1 MEVNI
6 LVLRMIDITNV
17 DINYITL
24 RKSKSFFM
32 KKEFHP
38 AIKNLNLKIKEGEVV
53 AVLGHNGAG
62 KTTLLNFI
70 AGKIRPATGRAEIIG
85 DTIHLAGINPGFD
98 STLTSRENIRWLSKI
113 YKIDPD
119 IIEIDVEKFSDL
131 AESFDRPVKELSGG
145 MKGRVGFGF
154 ATSLNPD
161 ILLIDEVLGVGDP
174 SFKNK
179 ATKRLKEMIKTTG
192 IVIISTHSVGLV
204 KELATRTIVLQRGQ
218 IIHDGDVPTGIELYT
233 SLHNK

>member
-1 MEVNI
+1 M
-6 LVLRMIDITNV
+6 VLRLIKIENV
-17 DINYITL
+17 DIDYITL
-24 RKSKSFFM
+24 RKGKSIFL
-32 KKEFHP
+32 KKMFHT
-38 AIKNLNLKIKEGEVV
+38 AIENLNLIIKEGEVV

-70 AGKIRPATGRAEIIG
+70 AGKIRPSEGTAEIIG
-85 DTIHLAGINPGFD
+85 ETIHLAGINPGFD

-113 YKIDPD
+113 YKIDR
-119 IIEIDVEKFSDL
+119 ETVEADVEEFSNL
-131 AESFDRPVKELSGG
+131 GSSFDRPVKELSGG

-174 SFKNK
+174 SFKQK
-179 ATKRLKEMIKTTG
+179 AIQRLKNMIKTTG
-192 IVIISTHSVGLV
+192 IVVISTHSVGLV
-204 KELATRTIVLQRGQ
+204 KELATRTVVLEKGK
-218 IIHDGDVPTGIELYT
+218 IIHDGDVQAGLNLYT

>member
-1 MEVNI
+1 MV
-6 LVLRMIDITNV
+6 MKKITIQDV
-17 DINYITL
+17 DIDYITL
-24 RKSKSFFM
+24 RKGRFFFM
-32 KKEFHP
+32 KKEKHS
-38 AIKNLNLKIKEGEVV
+38 AIKNLNLNITEGETV

-70 AGKIRPATGRAEIIG
+70 AGKIKPATGHAEVIG
-85 DTIHLAGINPGFD
+85 NTIHLAGINPGFD
-98 STLTSRENIRWLSKI
+98 SVLTSRENIRWLSKI
-113 YKIDPD
+113 YRVNSSIS
-119 IIEIDVEKFSDL
+119 ENNVEEFSDL
-131 AESFDRPVKELSGG
+131 GTSFDRPVKELSGG

-179 ATKRLKEMIKTTG
+179 ATKRLKKMIETTG

-204 KELATRTIVLQRGQ
+204 KELATRTIVLEKGLV
-218 IIHDGDVPTGIELYT
+218 IHDGDVSKGLYLYT
-233 SLHNK
+233 SLHDK